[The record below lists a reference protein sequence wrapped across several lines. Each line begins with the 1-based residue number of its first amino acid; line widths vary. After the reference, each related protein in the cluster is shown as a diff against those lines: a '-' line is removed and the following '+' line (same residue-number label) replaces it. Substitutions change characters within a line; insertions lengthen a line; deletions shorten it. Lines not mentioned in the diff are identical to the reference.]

1 MGKNIY
7 FVSCVKKKRIHP
19 SPAKDLYISD
29 WFKKASQYA
38 NQEADEWFILSAK
51 YFLVHPDQVIEPY
64 DLTLKS
70 MQVEERKHWANRVLQ
85 MLKPL
90 LSTDDKLTVL
100 AGKDYR
106 EYLIKLFNQE
116 GYKVNIPME
125 GLRNGEQ
132 KSWLKKN
139 LTGKL

>member
-1 MGKNIY
+1 M
-7 FVSCVKKKRIHP
+7 CKKRKEYIH
-19 SPAKDLYISD
+19 LQLRISI
-29 WFKKASQYA
+29 FLTGLKKASQYA

-70 MQVEERKHWANRVLQ
+70 MQVEERKNWANRVLQ

-106 EYLIKLFNQE
+106 ENLIKLFN
-116 GYKVNIPME
+116 
-125 GLRNGEQ
+125 
-132 KSWLKKN
+132 
-139 LTGKL
+139 

>member
-1 MGKNIY
+1 
-7 FVSCVKKKRIHP
+7 
-19 SPAKDLYISD
+19 
-29 WFKKASQYA
+29 
-38 NQEADEWFILSAK
+38 
-51 YFLVHPDQVIEPY
+51 
-64 DLTLKS
+64 

-106 EYLIKLFNQE
+106 ENLIKLFNQE